1 MNNTL
6 PAPLVLL
13 HGALNDASVWEP
25 VRQRLQGPVLVPD
38 LPGRGSPAL
47 PSIEALADW
56 LWQDLDARGIERAV
70 LAGHSMG
77 SLIALEAAAHK
88 PERVAGLVLVATAFP
103 MKVSPALLEQ
113 ARTDA
118 QGAMQLID
126 QYSRSHDDGGRLMAM
141 MRRLEAANPGLL
153 AHELALCDSYAGGMT
168 AAAGLRCPVWA
179 VLGELDK
186 MTPPKRSRELL
197 EKLHAH
203 VATGTAG
210 HSLMAEAA
218 DLVFN
223 TLKTAIQETRP

>member
-6 PAPLVLL
+6 ILL
-13 HGALNDASVWEP
+13 HGALNDASVWAGAHP
-25 VRQRLQGPVLVPD
+25 DGLALD
-38 LPGRGSPAL
+38 LPGRNALSGTAAL

-56 LWQDLDARGIERAV
+56 LWTELDARGIERAV

-77 SLIALEAAAHK
+77 SLIALEAAARR
-88 PERVAGLVLVATAFP
+88 PERAAGLVLVGTAFP

-118 QGAMQLID
+118 ESAMGLID
-126 QYSRSHDDGGRLMAM
+126 SYSRSQDDGGRLMAM

-153 AHELALCDSYAGGMT
+153 AHELALCNGYAGGL
-168 AAAGLRCPVWA
+168 AAAQALRCPVWA

-197 EKLHAH
+197 DKLNAH

-210 HSLMAEAA
+210 HSLMAEVP

-223 TLKTAIQETRP
+223 TLKQAIEETRP